1 MSLGFAKGVSQL
13 RFLLQRSP
21 EIVVELF
28 KSNKVSG
35 TMKPQ
40 VPITCEFLHF
50 FHSFAIFSVVV
61 ADNLGPK
68 IVLSY
73 VRQFLH
79 SFRLCLLCRV
89 KAPSGKLSRIL
100 SMFRHCR

>member
-61 ADNLGPK
+61 ADNPGPWPK
-68 IVLSY
+68 NCAVLCSP
-73 VRQFLH
+73 V
-79 SFRLCLLCRV
+79 
-89 KAPSGKLSRIL
+89 PSLFSLVSPLQSQGAKWEAVQDIE
-100 SMFRHCR
+100 HV